1 MEKNVKFMVQAALIA
16 ALYVTLVLV
25 FSFSSFGPIQFRVAE
40 ALTILPFFTPA
51 AIPGLFIGCIIA
63 NILGGAVIW
72 DIVFGSLA
80 TLLAAVISYKLRK
93 NKWLVAI
100 PPVLINTVV
109 VAFILK
115 FAYGMADG
123 IWILMSGVFLGQMVA
138 AYGLGM
144 ILLEALSPVKKYI
157 FSSKSV

>member
-63 NILGGAVIW
+63 NIVGGAVIW
-72 DIVFGSLA
+72 DIIFGSLA
-80 TLLAAVISYKLRK
+80 TLVAALISYKLRR

-100 PPVLINTVV
+100 PPVLVNTVV

-115 FAYGMADG
+115 YAYGMTDG
-123 IWILMSGVFLGQMVA
+123 ILILMSGIFLGQMVA

-157 FSSKSV
+157 FSSKSA